1 MFIIPRQA
9 VRAGNEIILI
19 ERPQNTLRRMIVEP
33 LASTEKYIVVS
44 AKAAKAPKEGAVLCL
59 TPIPFP
65 ADGARVL
72 PTIDGQPAEAPGRGP
87 KAPGNNETEKSQKP
101 PVVSQKADT

>member
-1 MFIIPRQA
+1 M
-9 VRAGNEIILI
+9 
-19 ERPQNTLRRMIVEP
+19 TVEP

-44 AKAAKAPKEGAVLCL
+44 ASAAKAPKEGAVLCL

-72 PTIDGQPAEAPGRGP
+72 PTIDGQPMETPAGGP
-87 KAPGNNETEKSQKP
+87 KPSGDNNTEKRQKP
-101 PVVSQKADT
+101 SVVSQKADT